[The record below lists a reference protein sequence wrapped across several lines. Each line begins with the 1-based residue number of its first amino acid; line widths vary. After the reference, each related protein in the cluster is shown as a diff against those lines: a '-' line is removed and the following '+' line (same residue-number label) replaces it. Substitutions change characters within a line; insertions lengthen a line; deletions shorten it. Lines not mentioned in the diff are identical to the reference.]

1 MANLSFISLQPVEC
15 NEKNIFTNRKPV
27 PLYVRNKLHENT
39 ALVADNVLFLSSYP
53 VVEQNKLVS
62 FE

>member
-15 NEKNIFTNRKPV
+15 NEKNIFTNKKPV
-27 PLYVRNKLHENT
+27 YVRNKLHENT